1 MNIDAQKETSMD
13 DEINLL
19 ELIKVLWLD
28 KFKIIAITSVFAAF
42 SVTYALSIENQYKAE
57 ILLVPA
63 QSQSGGLSGAI
74 GQLGGLASLAG
85 VNLTSG
91 ETSEVEIAIHIAKSW
106 GFISNFVSEN
116 NLSIEVGAVSGWN
129 KETNKLIYNEDLYD
143 PINKVWLLEGGPP
156 SDFQLFKYFAGKKEI
171 VENKM
176 TGLVSVSVDSFSPH
190 LAKKWL
196 DLYVAAINEHMQ
208 QRKVTEVARN
218 IKYLEIQLDK
228 NENKEMQKVLYSIIG
243 EQIKN
248 KMVTEASPDY
258 VFVPAGPSMLP
269 QEKFSP
275 KRAMISIWGTTIG
288 GLIAVIY
295 FLAKHFLHKRRKSTI
310 SNDK

>member
-1 MNIDAQKETSMD
+1 VSTDVQKETSID

-19 ELIKVLWLD
+19 ELIKVLWVD
-28 KFKIIAITSVFAAF
+28 KYKIIAITSIFAVL
-42 SVTYALSIENQYKAE
+42 SVSYALSIENKFKAE
-57 ILLVPA
+57 VLLVPS
-63 QSQSGGLSGAI
+63 QSQSGGLAGAI

-85 VNLTSG
+85 VNIASG

-116 NLSIEVGAVSGWN
+116 NLSVEVGALVGWN
-129 KETNKLIYNEDLYD
+129 KETNELVYNEDLYD
-143 PINKVWLLEGGPP
+143 PVNNVWLLEGGPP
-156 SDFQLFKYFAGKKEI
+156 SDFQLFKYFADKKEI
-171 VENKM
+171 TEDKM
-176 TGLVSVSVDSFSPH
+176 TGLVSVSVDSLSPH

-196 DLYVAAINEHMQ
+196 DLYVASINEHMQ

-269 QEKFSP
+269 QEKFYP
-275 KRAMISIWGTTIG
+275 KRAMISIWGTTLG
-288 GLIAVIY
+288 GMLSVIY
-295 FLAKHFLHKRRKSTI
+295 FLAKHFLQKRRRSTS
-310 SNDK
+310 SNIK